1 MKKKLEL
8 SDEEQ
13 VSKLYTRRKS
23 KKTRK
28 KPVGTITF
36 GNIINEDIA
45 TNFHGFIYI
54 ITFLNGDW
62 YLGKKA
68 FELGEHW
75 TTYKSSSKQVKERL
89 KTEQATFQVLFYC
102 SSKGELSYRE
112 TKELFSRNAL
122 EDPRSLNENIA
133 GRFFKKNIQRYPRA
147 LKLDMSKADEII
159 AQRKELLERLKD
171 L

>member
-1 MKKKLEL
+1 MKKKLEI

-13 VSKLYTRRKS
+13 VAKLYIKQKRTR
-23 KKTRK
+23 KKVSRK

-36 GNIINEDIA
+36 GNIIDESLS
-45 TNFHGFIYI
+45 TKFHGFIYI
-54 ITFLNGDW
+54 ITFSDGSW

-75 TTYKSSSKQVKERL
+75 TTYKSSSKNVKERL
-89 KTEQATFQVLFYC
+89 KTELATFHVLFYC
-102 SSKGELSYRE
+102 QTKGELSYRE

-133 GRFFKKNIQRYPRA
+133 GRFFKRNIQRYPGG
-147 LKLDMSKADEII
+147 L
-159 AQRKELLERLKD
+159 
-171 L
+171 